1 MIIIKHRVNT
11 IEELRKTPNNLGV
24 EIDLRS
30 FKDKIIIHHEPF
42 IDGVS
47 FDEWIK
53 HYKHNFLILNVKEEG
68 LENSIMKII
77 NSYEVKKFFF
87 LDQSFP
93 LLIKTVLSGEPRTA
107 IRISKYESLE
117 TAINFKNLAKWV
129 WIDYFENFPLN
140 DVGLKKLKEANFN
153 LCLVSPELQGFSY
166 EKTVAMKN
174 ELLNKNFL
182 FNAVCTKFPDLW
194 GEKI

>member
-30 FKDKIIIHHEPF
+30 FKDKIIIHHEPC

-77 NSYEVKKFFF
+77 NSYEVKNFFF

>member
-11 IEELRKTPNNLGV
+11 IEELIKTPNNLGV